1 MEGNTA
7 QFSSGRKASL
17 LPKLKAP
24 SLSVAQFARGAKA
37 SPMPFAACSF
47 SIYARQFLEAE
58 IESGQKA
65 LVAAPTC
72 SRAVPGHS
80 ACAWRL
86 RNAVCMED
94 AWPRGEFAACVLIAC
109 QCDARRG
116 GKVFPFLWIVLKINS
131 FLTIFRLCKSRICN
145 ILCKDDL
152 ALINKEC

>member
-7 QFSSGRKASL
+7 QFARGRKASL

-24 SLSVAQFARGAKA
+24 SFSVAQFARGAKA
-37 SPMPFAACSF
+37 SPLPFAACSF
-47 SIYARQFLEAE
+47 SIYARQFLEAA

-86 RNAVCMED
+86 RNAACMED
-94 AWPRGEFAACVLIAC
+94 AWSGEFAVCVPIAC
-109 QCDARRG
+109 RCDARRG
-116 GKVFPFLWIVLKINS
+116 GKVFSFLRIILKINS
-131 FLTIFRLCKSRICN
+131 FLTIFRLCKFRICN